1 MDKIPTMG
9 GGEFVSIWIEILGIV
24 ATLFVLL
31 SFLFN
36 KPKTIRIVN
45 IIGAVVFVVYGIL
58 INSISVWLLNGA
70 LIGIHIYYLIKKVR

>member
-1 MDKIPTMG
+1 M
-9 GGEFVSIWIEILGIV
+9 SIWIEILGIV

-36 KPKTIRIVN
+36 KQKTIRIVN